1 MERLKAITED
11 FLRLELRNAQPE
23 TYYVP
28 EGKILTPAAR
38 EYLQQRKIK
47 IAKGEP
53 PEAAP
58 AEPAAPAAPAPAA
71 APAAAAA
78 PTAKYRDHETGA
90 FYMEKPEHMTQLFGN
105 ELVTK
110 NHPRILFRGKLDSLQ
125 AMVVLDQ
132 ALIAADGNQK
142 LVDDLGSILDNLRE
156 MMRCDVLDETYCR
169 QTIIGLTHQEL
180 RERSHNPQKFFG
192 IKQMLLPDYTMG
204 RDYALLNQLRAAVR
218 ETEVAA
224 ATAFLTGSKCTRPD
238 IMEELN
244 RLSSALHIMMCM
256 YLAGMYRKEDGR
268 T

>member
-71 APAAAAA
+71 APAAT

-90 FYMEKPEHMTQLFGN
+90 FYMDKPEHMTQLFGN

-110 NHPRILFRGKLDSLQ
+110 NHPRILCRGKLDSLQ

-156 MMRCDVLDETYCR
+156 MMRCHVLDETYCR

-204 RDYALLNQLRAAVR
+204 RDYALLNQLRAAIR

-244 RLSSALHIMMCM
+244 RLSSAIHIMMCM
-256 YLAGMYRKEDGR
+256 YLAGQYR
-268 T
+268 